1 MVTPLSMVVVTNPFD
16 STCNLQARVMKMRL
30 RGRDKALVNLVENV
44 EGDHMVRGQDAEIN
58 QHEDQGREITLKSL
72 LNQFG

>member
-1 MVTPLSMVVVTNPFD
+1 
-16 STCNLQARVMKMRL
+16 
-30 RGRDKALVNLVENV
+30 
-44 EGDHMVRGQDAEIN
+44 MVRGQDAEIN